1 MLLFFPSI
9 QAVAESCYY
18 GTEIPLRCMRNK
30 KLDLIFSSFSVK
42 SQNHSHKNSI
52 VFRLARHLCSSTS
65 LVTYRISTFIL
76 FLYLLRV
83 HSYSVPTSN
92 IDELHLITIVTRIT
106 LSYVLFSLLLISHN
120 LCSTIVFYI
129 TIKVNLHFRSYY

>member
-1 MLLFFPSI
+1 M
-9 QAVAESCYY
+9 
-18 GTEIPLRCMRNK
+18 
-30 KLDLIFSSFSVK
+30 
-42 SQNHSHKNSI
+42 
-52 VFRLARHLCSSTS
+52 
-65 LVTYRISTFIL
+65 
-76 FLYLLRV
+76 

-129 TIKVNLHFRSYY
+129 TIKVRSRFTLGPTLSAARRVTLRSHRDARALSPSERASNKLCLNSAGNNCLVKGNWSSIKE